1 MLDGL
6 KRAKALRQQG
16 GGDRE
21 SQVQVQQSQVRFLGS
36 WNVRLTLYFRNQLTM
51 TKELAGKVRL

>member
-1 MLDGL
+1 MQSKFKSLLKNWGFSLIFQDFDRAMLDGL

-21 SQVQVQQSQVRFLGS
+21 SRVAVQQSQV
-36 WNVRLTLYFRNQLTM
+36 
-51 TKELAGKVRL
+51 